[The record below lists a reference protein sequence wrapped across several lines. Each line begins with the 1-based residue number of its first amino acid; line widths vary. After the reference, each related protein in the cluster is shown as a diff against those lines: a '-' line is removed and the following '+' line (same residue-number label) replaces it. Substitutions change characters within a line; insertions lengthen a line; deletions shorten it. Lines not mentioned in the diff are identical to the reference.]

1 MSKRKTRLPSRC
13 VIFLM
18 CLCSIPSC
26 SSATSGS
33 NIGETF
39 AEIAWNVIGVIRR
52 IRHGSN
58 TADVRQEENESQL
71 VLNDP
76 RFLYETFYRDDDKDE
91 KASHGETERSNR
103 HGNNPLLRLW
113 DILEIEYNL
122 RRLRRDARLS
132 VTDGQK
138 AIDESAVAATPATG
152 DAPSVPSEEAK
163 KMGGADGGG
172 CNMADH
178 KDGSST
184 GISGDS
190 ACSASIQRSPRQVAE
205 ELEPYVPY
213 LGFIFYSFPIFSF
226 TLPFGGQL
234 KLFGY
239 DFI

>member
-1 MSKRKTRLPSRC
+1 MSKRKTSLPPRFA
-13 VIFLM
+13 IFLL
-18 CLCSIPSC
+18 CLCSISSC
-26 SSATSGS
+26 SSATSES

-52 IRHGSN
+52 IRHGSSA
-58 TADVRQEENESQL
+58 ADAGEEDKESQL

-76 RFLYETFYRDDDKDE
+76 RFLYETLYRDDDKDE
-91 KASHGETERSNR
+91 KHSHGETERSNL
-103 HGNNPLLRLW
+103 HGNNPLLRVW

-122 RRLRRDARLS
+122 HRLRRNARLS

-152 DAPSVPSEEAK
+152 DAPSVPVVGVK

-178 KDGSST
+178 QDGSST

-190 ACSASIQRSPRQVAE
+190 ACSSSIQRSPRQVAE
-205 ELEPYVPY
+205 DLEPYVPY
-213 LGFIFYSFPIFSF
+213 LGFIFYSFPVFSF

-234 KLFGY
+234 KFFGY